1 MPTTTRFYIARLDQ
15 GRYEVSHHGLAGT
28 RLGLLLG
35 RAGWWMAEYRNGA
48 SLGRF
53 KSRQAGAQALHD
65 HFIQQGLVAV
75 PENA

>member
-1 MPTTTRFYIARLDQ
+1 
-15 GRYEVSHHGLAGT
+15 
-28 RLGLLLG
+28 
-35 RAGWWMAEYRNGA
+35 MAEYRNGA

-65 HFIQQGLVAV
+65 YFIQQGLVAV